1 MFLAMNIR
9 EWNNLLNKTW
19 PMRILYN
26 NPNILIRLVERSR
39 IGTIRKLCKELDGIL
54 FDIGCEEGFVLY
66 SLTDHFSRLIG
77 LDISDVALKNA
88 KKFRDKRN
96 ITSVELILCDAHHL
110 PLKSNIDGSVILC
123 SEVLEH
129 LVDPI
134 ACLREMKRVATS
146 SSTILITTPNDK
158 LIGMLKLYLKKMRLV
173 HRLRINP
180 EHAEGHII
188 AFDLRKAENLIA
200 KILRVVKVIRIP
212 SRFLGIRYL
221 FICKCT

>member
-1 MFLAMNIR
+1 M
-9 EWNNLLNKTW
+9 
-19 PMRILYN
+19 
-26 NPNILIRLVERSR
+26 
-39 IGTIRKLCKELDGIL
+39 
-54 FDIGCEEGFVLY
+54 LY